1 MYASRQLTIVFS
13 GGVNFNC
20 YSITYTPKQGLS
32 IYCRLNYFIKTLK
45 KLWIDYLRLMEYLYY
60 KVPSNSCL
68 IPDDGLRYTMSEKS
82 QVYCNQSQLFKLAE
96 KSER

>member
-1 MYASRQLTIVFS
+1 
-13 GGVNFNC
+13 
-20 YSITYTPKQGLS
+20 
-32 IYCRLNYFIKTLK
+32 
-45 KLWIDYLRLMEYLYY
+45 MEYLYY

-68 IPDDGLRYTMSEKS
+68 IPDDGLRYTMPEKS

>member
-1 MYASRQLTIVFS
+1 
-13 GGVNFNC
+13 
-20 YSITYTPKQGLS
+20 
-32 IYCRLNYFIKTLK
+32 
-45 KLWIDYLRLMEYLYY
+45 MEYLYY